1 MKRRIAL
8 LTTAV
13 VLAGAPVASAAITQ
27 SSNNGHPNTNPA
39 GKCPTGQNQG
49 ATNGALNKCD

>member
-1 MKRRIAL
+1 MKKRLAL

-27 SSNNGHPNTNPA
+27 SSNNGHPNTNPS
-39 GKCPTGQNQG
+39 GNCPGGHNKG
-49 ATNGALNKCD
+49 ATPGALNKCG